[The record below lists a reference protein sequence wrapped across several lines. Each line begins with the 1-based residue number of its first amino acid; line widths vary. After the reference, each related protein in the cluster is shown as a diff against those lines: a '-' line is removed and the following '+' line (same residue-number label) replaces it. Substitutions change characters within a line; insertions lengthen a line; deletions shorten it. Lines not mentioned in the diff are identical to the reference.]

1 MDLNFS
7 SINRLPW
14 YGQLGAFVG
23 LSLAGAGIF
32 WYFHASP
39 MEESLAERRSELQ
52 MLRGEIDRGLATA
65 RRLPEFRAE
74 LADLEL
80 QLEGRRRE
88 LPEERDVADLLRSV
102 QASATESNLTILG
115 FTPQSVAT
123 EELHAEWP
131 IGLQLAGTYHDLGV
145 FLDRISKFPRI
156 INVSDITIVANADT
170 TAGAATITVQC
181 VATTFVLLEPE
192 EAPEDPAEGAGSVQ
206 G

>member
-1 MDLNFS
+1 MDMNFG
-7 SINRLPW
+7 INRLPW

-23 LSLAGAGIF
+23 LALVSTGVFG
-32 WYFHASP
+32 YVYASP
-39 MEESLAERRSELQ
+39 TEESLTARRSELQ

-74 LADLEL
+74 LADLEV
-80 QLEGRRRE
+80 QLDGRRRE

-102 QASATESNLTILG
+102 QATATQSNLTILG
-115 FTPQSVAT
+115 FTPQSVT
-123 EELHAEWP
+123 TRELHAEWP

-156 INVSDITIVANADT
+156 INVNNITIVANAGA
-170 TAGAATITVQC
+170 TAASTITVQC
-181 VATTFVLLEPE
+181 VATTFVLLEQM
-192 EAPEDPAEGAGSVQ
+192 EAPALPAEAVAGGQ

>member
-1 MDLNFS
+1 MDMNFS
-7 SINRLPW
+7 INKLPW

-23 LSLAGAGIF
+23 LSLAATGVF
-32 WYFHASP
+32 WYVYASP
-39 MEESLAERRSELQ
+39 TEESLTARRSELQ

-74 LADLEL
+74 LADLQL
-80 QLEGRRRE
+80 QLDGRRRE

-102 QASATESNLTILG
+102 QATATQSNLTILG
-115 FTPQSVAT
+115 FTPQAVT
-123 EELHAEWP
+123 TQELHAEWP

-156 INVSDITIVANADT
+156 INVSDITIVASADA
-170 TAGAATITVQC
+170 TAAATITVQC
-181 VATTFVLLEPE
+181 VATTFVLLGPQEVPGE
-192 EAPEDPAEGAGSVQ
+192 LAAGAGGGQ